1 MRKSRPTRVRICL
14 PPPSYTRSTI
24 INACINRAFCL
35 VVMLPGTLL
44 GRRSAVVDSSSKSWS
59 ENWPTWTPPPNNDT
73 KNPRRMMMGILIID
87 PTMISA
93 LGRYGQTRNVYN
105 YRVKSIDSWS
115 PIVVRLALCIRFQ
128 VEGGNFFVEREIV
141 MRVKCH
147 RP

>member
-1 MRKSRPTRVRICL
+1 MLSFVQMDTTEQHKE
-14 PPPSYTRSTI
+14 STKDDDGHFD
-24 INACINRAFCL
+24 NA
-35 VVMLPGTLL
+35 
-44 GRRSAVVDSSSKSWS
+44 
-59 ENWPTWTPPPNNDT
+59 
-73 KNPRRMMMGILIID
+73 D

-93 LGRYGQTRNVYN
+93 LIGRYGQTRNVYN

-147 RP
+147 RL